1 MAIQTRPYYVRRLP
15 QGATGTNTI
24 NIYNPVQFAYDV
36 HTNLD
41 RILPWHTAVDTE
53 SGHPLTLD
61 VRVDTEP
68 EKHSAFEVKAH
79 ALEPKVL
86 PVIEAKVEIP
96 PPPRDPAMENL
107 DAPVIAELMKE
118 AARLGIPFCEKCTRA
133 KLQQARSQAA
143 PAPSRAK
150 RQKAPPAPPP
160 QDPAMHDVDATAMA
174 QAMKEAARLGVPF
187 CEKCTRAKLQQAR
200 SQAAPAPS
208 RAKRQKAPPAPP
220 QDPAMHDID
229 AAAMAQA
236 MRDAARAGAPFCE
249 KCERA
254 RLRAEREGR
263 TP

>member
-1 MAIQTRPYYVRRLP
+1 MAIETRPYYVRRLP

-24 NIYNPVQFAYDV
+24 NIYHPVQFAYDV

-41 RILPWHTAVDTE
+41 QILPWHTDVDTE

-61 VRVDTEP
+61 VRVDTEF

-107 DAPVIAELMKE
+107 DTPVIAELMKE
-118 AARLGIPFCEKCTRA
+118 AARLGIPFCEKCTRV

-143 PAPSRAK
+143 PSPTK

-200 SQAAPAPS
+200 SQAAPGPS
-208 RAKRQKAPPAPP
+208 PAKRQKAPPAPP

>member
-1 MAIQTRPYYVRRLP
+1 MAIQTRPHYVRRLP

-118 AARLGIPFCEKCTRA
+118 AARLG
-133 KLQQARSQAA
+133 
-143 PAPSRAK
+143 
-150 RQKAPPAPPP
+150 
-160 QDPAMHDVDATAMA
+160 
-174 QAMKEAARLGVPF
+174 VPF

>member
-1 MAIQTRPYYVRRLP
+1 MAIERTYYVRRLP

-24 NIYNPVQFAYDV
+24 NIYNPVQFAYDA

-41 RILPWHTAVDTE
+41 RILPWHTDVDTE

-61 VRVDTEP
+61 VRVDIEP
-68 EKHSAFEVKAH
+68 EKNSAFEVKAH

-86 PVIEAKVEIP
+86 PVIKAKVEIL

-107 DAPVIAELMKE
+107 DARMMAELMKEAARLGIPFCEKCARGKLQQARSQAVPAPTRAKPQTAPPPQDLEMHDIAAAAMAQAMKE

-143 PAPSRAK
+143 PAPSPAK
-150 RQKAPPAPPP
+150 RQ
-160 QDPAMHDVDATAMA
+160 T
-174 QAMKEAARLGVPF
+174 
-187 CEKCTRAKLQQAR
+187 
-200 SQAAPAPS
+200 
-208 RAKRQKAPPAPP
+208 APPAPP
-220 QDPAMHDID
+220 QDPVMQDID

-236 MRDAARAGAPFCE
+236 MRDAARAGTPFCE

>member
-1 MAIQTRPYYVRRLP
+1 MAIERTYYVRRLP

-24 NIYNPVQFAYDV
+24 NIYNPVQFAYDA

-41 RILPWHTAVDTE
+41 RILPWHTDVDTE

-61 VRVDTEP
+61 VRVDIEP
-68 EKHSAFEVKAH
+68 EKNSAFEVKAH

-86 PVIEAKVEIP
+86 PVIKAKVEIL

-107 DAPVIAELMKE
+107 DAHMMAELMKE
-118 AARLGIPFCEKCTRA
+118 AARLGIPFCEKCARA

-143 PAPSRAK
+143 PAPSPAK
-150 RQKAPPAPPP
+150 RQ
-160 QDPAMHDVDATAMA
+160 T
-174 QAMKEAARLGVPF
+174 
-187 CEKCTRAKLQQAR
+187 
-200 SQAAPAPS
+200 
-208 RAKRQKAPPAPP
+208 APPAPP
-220 QDPAMHDID
+220 QDPVMQDID

-236 MRDAARAGAPFCE
+236 MRDAARAGTPFCE